1 MGVQKINEFHFRSC
15 TLPLTFF
22 QIPLNGNWHG
32 ILSIVPKLVEGGFS
46 TEVRGH
52 RRINSVTLL
61 STLFHNANLRSSVQ
75 AKDVK
80 ALLDKLTHTLTAFT
94 QGEMDLKNKMLCEIL
109 HLIYGLYLSKSE
121 SIDWEGQMKTLLE
134 QVRDKVPKN
143 RNFHEVKRA
152 FNKISVPLKIKVVT
166 GSEKK
171 RSVFTFGLL

>member
-1 MGVQKINEFHFRSC
+1 MGIQKFNEFHFRSC

-80 ALLDKLTHTLTAFT
+80 ALLEKLTHTLTAFT

-121 SIDWEGQMKTLLE
+121 SIDWDQMKTLLE

-171 RSVFTFGLL
+171 RSVFSFGLL

>member
-1 MGVQKINEFHFRSC
+1 M
-15 TLPLTFF
+15 
-22 QIPLNGNWHG
+22 NGNWNG

-61 STLFHNANLRSSVQ
+61 STLFHNANLRSSVE

-80 ALLDKLTHTLTAFT
+80 ALLEKLTQTLTAFT

-121 SIDWEGQMKTLLE
+121 SIDWDEMKTLLE

-143 RNFHEVKRA
+143 RNFHEVNRA

-171 RSVFTFGLL
+171 R